1 MGKVLESGFLE
12 QLISL
17 LNVNGD
23 IIMAENREGQ
33 NYNIIV
39 INNSSDKEENKNLSD
54 KKDMKTYILMK
65 LMKFGIPTRLKGYK
79 YIATAIELVLE
90 DETALDGVTKVLY
103 PDVAKRYNSTPQR
116 VEKAIRHAIEVAWA
130 ENSAELRKE
139 FEDGKSNKR
148 PTNSEF
154 ISRMSKYIKMIA

>member
-1 MGKVLESGFLE
+1 MGKVFETGLLEELVT
-12 QLISL
+12 L
-17 LNVNGD
+17 LKVNGD
-23 IIMAENREGQ
+23 VVMPENREGC

-39 INNSSDKEENKNLSD
+39 INNSADKRANEDLND
-54 KKDMKTYILMK
+54 KMDMKTYIFMK

-103 PDVAKRYNSTPQR
+103 PDVAKRHNSTPQR
-116 VEKAIRHAIEVAWA
+116 VEKAIRHAIEVAWT
-130 ENSAELRKE
+130 ENVSELRKE
-139 FEDGKSNKR
+139 FDDGKNKR

-154 ISRMSKYIKMIA
+154 ISKMSKYIRMTA